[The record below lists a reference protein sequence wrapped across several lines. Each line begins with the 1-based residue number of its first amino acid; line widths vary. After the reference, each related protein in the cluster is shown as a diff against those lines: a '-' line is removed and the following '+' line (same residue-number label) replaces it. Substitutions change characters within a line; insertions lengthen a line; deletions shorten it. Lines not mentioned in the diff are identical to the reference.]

1 MRGEEGGTRWW
12 NKECEMKKEEAR
24 RKLRRWRRIGEER
37 YRKYKQRGSIRSF
50 VTRRK
55 ERRTRG
61 GRDGW

>member
-1 MRGEEGGTRWW
+1 
-12 NKECEMKKEEAR
+12 MKKEEVR
-24 RKLRRWRRIGEER
+24 RELRRWRWVGEER
-37 YRKYKQRGSIRSF
+37 YRKYKQKGSIRSF